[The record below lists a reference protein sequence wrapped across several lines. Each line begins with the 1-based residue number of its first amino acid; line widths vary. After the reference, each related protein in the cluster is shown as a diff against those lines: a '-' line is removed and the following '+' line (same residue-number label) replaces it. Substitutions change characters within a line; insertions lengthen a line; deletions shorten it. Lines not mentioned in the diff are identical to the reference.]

1 MSLTEGLIIGTSGHI
16 DHGKTTLVKA
26 LTGTDTDR
34 LAEEKRRGI
43 TIDLGFA
50 HDTDA
55 TGRRLSFVDVPGHER
70 FVHNM
75 LAGVAGIDAVLLV
88 VAADEGVMPQT
99 REHLHICNL
108 LRVPTGLVALTRTDL
123 VDDPEMIELCTEEIQ
138 ELAEGTFL
146 AGCPVLP
153 VSSVTGAGL
162 PELREALGQLP
173 GRGTAKSEEL
183 PFRMPVDRAFTIKGF
198 GTVVTGTVLS
208 GTVSSEQEI
217 WQYPAQ
223 TPVRIRG
230 LQAQSESVSKAQ
242 PGQRSAVNLAGI
254 AREDIQRGHQLAAPD
269 SLATSYML
277 NVELHLLAEEAE
289 PLATRRR
296 IRLHLGT
303 QEVMGRVV
311 LLGQEALA
319 PGASGLAQL
328 RLEAPVSS
336 RFGDRFILRNFSPL
350 TTLGGGRVLDPLPAK
365 SRRTRSELP
374 VRLARIC
381 NGDEATQLEEIVYLQ
396 GVQGVMQSQLP
407 VRTGLSAKQIQRSL
421 QPLQSQQRL
430 VCVDPE
436 EKRWLHPEHLERI
449 GRFLLRLVAAHH
461 QRFPDR
467 HGMTR
472 PEMAGKLSLLF
483 AHEREV
489 ETLLKLLTKQE
500 KLVQSDGAFALPSH
514 VPEVSGA
521 QEALLEQCLGIIRN
535 GGFQPVR
542 RTHLLEQLGVDE
554 KSGITLL
561 KSAAH
566 YKQLVRISEDLH
578 YTPEQLAEI
587 RLRLETHF
595 AENPTVTVIEFKD
608 LLGITRK
615 HAVDL
620 LEHFDTQRLT
630 VRQDNLRVPG
640 LLKPQTQEA

>member
-1 MSLTEGLIIGTSGHI
+1 
-16 DHGKTTLVKA
+16 
-26 LTGTDTDR
+26 
-34 LAEEKRRGI
+34 KRRGI

-50 HDTDA
+50 HDTDDR
-55 TGRRLSFVDVPGHER
+55 GRRLAFVDVPGHER

-108 LRVPTGLVALTRTDL
+108 LRVPAGLVVLTRTDL

-138 ELAEGTFL
+138 ELTEGTFL
-146 AGCPVLP
+146 AGCPVIP

-162 PELREALGQLP
+162 PELRKALGKLP
-173 GRGTAKSEEL
+173 GRHDAKAVEL

-198 GTVVTGTVLS
+198 GTVVTGTVIS
-208 GTVSSEQEI
+208 GAVSTEEEV
-217 WQYPAQ
+217 WQYPEKRAM
-223 TPVRIRG
+223 RIRG
-230 LQAQSESVSKAQ
+230 LQAQSEAVSQVQ
-242 PGQRSAVNLAGI
+242 PGQRVAVNLAGV
-254 AREDIQRGHQLAAPD
+254 AREEIQRGHQLAAPD

-277 NVELHLLAEEAE
+277 NVELHLIADETE

-311 LLGQEALA
+311 LLGQDTLV
-319 PGASGLAQL
+319 PGATGLAQL

-374 VRLARIC
+374 TRLERIRS
-381 NGDEATQLEEIVYLQ
+381 GEEEAQLEEIVFLQ
-396 GVQGVMQSQLP
+396 GVQGVMQAEFP
-407 VRTGLSAKQIQRSL
+407 VRTGLSAKQVQRCL
-421 QPLQSQQRL
+421 QPLQSRQRL
-430 VCVDPE
+430 VCLDSV
-436 EKRWLHPEHLERI
+436 EKRWLHPDHLERI
-449 GRFLLRLVAAHH
+449 GHFVLRLVDAHH

-467 HGMTR
+467 QGMTR
-472 PEMAGKLSLLF
+472 PELVGKLALLF

-489 ETLLKLLTKQE
+489 ETLLKLLVKQE
-500 KLVQSDGAFALPSH
+500 KLVQTDGAFALPSH

-521 QEALLEQCLGIIRN
+521 QEALLEQCLRIISE
-535 GGFQPVR
+535 GGFQPLR
-542 RTHLLEQLGVDE
+542 RTHLLEQLGMGE
-554 KSGITLL
+554 KAGLHLL
-561 KSAAH
+561 KSATH
-566 YKQLVRISEDLH
+566 HKQLVRVSEDLH
-578 YTPEQLAEI
+578 YTPDQLHEI

-595 AENPTVTVIEFKD
+595 QSQPTVTVIEFKE

-615 HAVDL
+615 YAVEL

-630 VRQDNLRVPG
+630 VRQDNLRIPG
-640 LLKPQTQEA
+640 LLKPQTQGA